1 MTGHIDPSRAAFEA
15 FKALPRDEP
24 VEMLNLIKLRARAAY
39 PDGRDATGLQAYQA
53 YGQYSGPI
61 FRRVG
66 GQILWRGQPRSVLI
80 GPEQESWDLAF
91 IAAYP
96 SASAF
101 LEMVTDATYQSE
113 AVPHR
118 QAAVEDSR
126 LIRHASAASGAGF
139 G

>member
-1 MTGHIDPSRAAFEA
+1 MTHIDPERAAFEV

-24 VEMLNLIKLRARAAY
+24 VEMLNLIALHEHAAY
-39 PDGRDATGLQAYQA
+39 PDGRKLTGADAYRQ
-53 YGQYSGPI
+53 YGETSAPVFQ
-61 FRRVG
+61 RVG
-66 GQILWRGQPRSVLI
+66 GRIIWRGAPRCVLI
-80 GPEQESWDLAF
+80 GPSTEQWDLAF

-101 LEMVTDATYQSE
+101 LEMVTDAFYQSE

-118 QAAVEDSR
+118 RAAVRDSR
-126 LIRHASAASGAGF
+126 LIRNAPSGAGSAF